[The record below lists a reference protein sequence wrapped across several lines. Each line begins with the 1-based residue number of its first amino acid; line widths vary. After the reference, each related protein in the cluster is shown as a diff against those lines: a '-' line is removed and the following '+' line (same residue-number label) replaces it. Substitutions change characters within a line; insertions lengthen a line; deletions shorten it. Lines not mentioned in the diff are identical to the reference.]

1 MKLKRIIFSDI
12 IFSFIILLLCIL
24 SFISYQRINNF
35 DEKANEIVHTNRVQL
50 KLEQLLSYVKDAETG
65 QRGFLLT
72 NDSLHLSTYF
82 ESLEKQKETLDDID
96 SLIKDNPA
104 QKESGIALRLLIT
117 QRLQSLKKAID
128 QGDTVRQQMVTL
140 VMDGRTIMN
149 RVRSLSNQMIRIEGN
164 LLTHR
169 TKQKN
174 YEATLTPLYS
184 LILSVIAIFAVAF
197 TYFFLRSETRMRF
210 DAEDSIKKLNEY
222 FKDLPAA
229 FSILKGPG
237 HIHEMTNELYNE
249 ITGHTNLIGKSI
261 KEVFPELK
269 GQGFFEVLD
278 KVYASGQLY
287 IGKEQPLQIDRIK
300 GKPGKRYFNFIYQ
313 PIYNNWHQTEG
324 ILIFGYEITEMIEA
338 RNKVEDSE
346 QRSRLAIEAADIGTF
361 DWDMENK
368 IFISSARLVEIF
380 GFKASDNVSHQQLIE
395 TFHPDDRPIRDK
407 AVADSYAKGSLVYE
421 ARIIWPD
428 GSVRWV
434 NVYGKIIR
442 DASGETLRMYG
453 TAIDNTD
460 RKVIMEEL
468 IKSEAQFRLLSD
480 SMPQFVWTA
489 DVHGKLNYFSKSF
502 YDYTG
507 ATAGNYSDIDWMSL
521 VHPEEKEA
529 NIKKWHES
537 VASGQEFIFEHRIK
551 KSNGKYRWH
560 LSRAL
565 PQKSSNGEIQRW
577 VGTST
582 DIQEHKNIAGKLEQ
596 QVSDRTRELYELNKS
611 LIIKNNIFAQAEENA
626 LIGSYAWNLQT
637 GEMEYSDNVFRLFGY
652 EPGAFVPSF
661 EKFIS
666 MIHPDDKEQAIK
678 DGEETMSEK
687 MLVAHTYRLI
697 TRQGDIKHFRSTG
710 KFITEVENL
719 MLVGT
724 VQDVSQDKLYNEML
738 QSKNFE
744 LERSNAELES
754 FNYIASHDLQEPLRK
769 IQAFSQRI
777 VSKEGSNFSAFT
789 TDYFNRIRNAAA
801 RMQSLIDALLSYSRT
816 NASNLILHHTNLNML
831 MQEVILD
838 LQEVTEEKK
847 AIIKIE
853 ELPTINCV
861 AIQVHQLF
869 INLIS
874 NSIKYSKQ
882 GLDPLI
888 TISAA
893 MVPGI
898 DIGEKDANSNIKYWK
913 INITDNGIGFEQ
925 QYENKIFELFQRL
938 HGNSD
943 YLGTGIG
950 LAICKK
956 IMRNHHGFISA
967 VGKPDSGATFSV
979 YFPAL

>member
-12 IFSFIILLLCIL
+12 IFSLIILLLCIL
-24 SFISYQRINNF
+24 SFISYQRINDF
-35 DEKANEIVHTNRVQL
+35 DEKANVLTHTNLVQL
-50 KLEQLLSYVKDAETG
+50 RLEQLLSYVKDAESG

-72 NDSLHLSTYF
+72 KDSVHFSTYF
-82 ESLEKQKETLDDID
+82 ESLEKQNKTLDEID
-96 SLIKDNPA
+96 ALIKDNPA
-104 QKESGIALRLLIT
+104 QQENGVALRLLIT
-117 QRLQSLKKAID
+117 QRLQSLKEAID
-128 QGDTVRQQMVTL
+128 HGDTGRQQMVNM
-140 VMDGRTIMN
+140 VMDGKTIMN
-149 RVRSLSNQMIRIEGN
+149 KVRSLNNQMIRIEGN
-164 LLTHR
+164 LLTQR

-174 YEATLTPLYS
+174 YAATLTPLYS

-197 TYFFLRSETRMRF
+197 TYFFLRNETRMRF

-229 FSILKGPG
+229 FSILKGPD
-237 HIHEMTNELYNE
+237 HIHEMTNQLYSE
-249 ITGHTNLIGKSI
+249 ITGNRNLIGKSI
-261 KEVFPELK
+261 KEAFPELK
-269 GQGFFEVLD
+269 EQGFFEILD

-287 IGKEQPLQIDRIK
+287 IGKERPIQIDRVK

-338 RNKVEDSE
+338 RKKVEESE
-346 QRSRLAIEAADIGTF
+346 QRSRLAIEAAHIGTF

-368 IFISSARLVEIF
+368 FFLSSPRLVEIF
-380 GFKASDNVSHQQLIE
+380 GFNPSDNVSHQQLID

-421 ARIIWPD
+421 ARIIRPD
-428 GSVRWV
+428 ESVRWV
-434 NVYGKIIR
+434 NVYGKIIQ

-507 ATAGNYSDIDWMSL
+507 AIAGNYEEIDWMSL
-521 VHPEEKEA
+521 VHPEERDG
-529 NIKKWHES
+529 NIKKWSES

-582 DIQEHKNIAGKLEQ
+582 DIQEHKTIAGKLEQ
-596 QVSDRTRELYELNKS
+596 QVNDRTRELYELNKS
-611 LIIKNNIFAQAEENA
+611 LVIKNNVFAQAEENA

-637 GEMEYSDNVFRLFGY
+637 GELEYSDNVFRLFGY
-652 EPGAFVPSF
+652 EPGDFVPSF

-666 MIHPDDKEQAIK
+666 MIHPEDREQAIK
-678 DGEETMSEK
+678 DGEETMAK
-687 MLVAHTYRLI
+687 KVLVAHTYRLI
-697 TRQGDIKHFRSTG
+697 TREGNIKHFRSTG
-710 KFITEVENL
+710 KFIADDENL

-777 VSKEGSNFSAFT
+777 VSKEGNNFSTFSA
-789 TDYFNRIRNAAA
+789 DYFNRIRSAAA

-816 NASNLILHHTNLNML
+816 NASNLKMLETDLNVM
-831 MQEVILD
+831 MEEVVLD
-838 LQEVTEEKK
+838 LEDVAEEKK
-847 AIIKIE
+847 AIIKFQ
-853 ELPTINCV
+853 ELPMVSCV

-874 NSIKYSKQ
+874 NAIKYSKE
-882 GLDPLI
+882 GVDPI
-888 TISAA
+888 IIISAA
-893 MVPGI
+893 IVPGI
-898 DIGEKDANSNIKYWK
+898 DIDEKDTNSNIKYWK
-913 INITDNGIGFEQ
+913 ISVTDNGIGFEQ
-925 QYENKIFELFQRL
+925 QYESKIFELFQRL

-979 YFPAL
+979 YFPIL